1 MVPWQCS
8 ISLYSHLSYKLTNKT
23 WFKVQKYKRIYAYN
37 CVVVSFL
44 FNDTQE
50 NIPHRIIT
58 HQIFCPNNMFSL
70 LIWGKCIYMRIA
82 CFFVLLCCNAI
93 MINENLSDRWNSPS
107 THTTLLLKPLLTA
120 LDQSRIT
127 KRPPHPWCP
136 KIFWTI
142 YSKIFFFLGKIFLVS
157 QICTLIVSK
166 TWSN

>member
-1 MVPWQCS
+1 MNS
-8 ISLYSHLSYKLTNKT
+8 NIFTYYSHLSYKLANKT
-23 WFKVQKYKRIYAYN
+23 WFKVQKYKRIYVCN

-107 THTTLLLKPLLTA
+107 THHTIIK
-120 LDQSRIT
+120 IT
-127 KRPPHPWCP
+127 KNYSDW
-136 KIFWTI
+136 KIITVEFIFCAWYET
-142 YSKIFFFLGKIFLVS
+142 SKNLVN
-157 QICTLIVSK
+157 TYVE
-166 TWSN
+166 